1 MDSFSHNLEY
11 SLTDHHLLKSSR
23 VLSIGRLASANRS
36 SERKNQQPGHRR
48 SHSNKFKQIPHVYYP
63 SALDDSETSPAKVPR
78 RHSSPTKLKGGSKSR
93 TKCYFKVELPKQT
106 MEHLFQNENKP
117 VMQQNYLSG
126 AQTERTECKPLSVAS
141 VSSVWNSKLNTP
153 LEKMYPYDIFL
164 QDVKSTNINTSN
176 YVSAKENYDI
186 ARMYRV
192 KNSLKLWEMKCE
204 VNPPQTQNRGFVVSH
219 PTNPRL
225 VLQKSGDYLF
235 LSKIDSNTRSYSN
248 IRPRDDIEH
257 ILEKYKPAGPTHRNQ
272 SPVNL
277 QSDLK
282 CSKVRY
288 RPRSVHKQQ
297 KSLSIRPASVLKIY
311 SVK

>member
-1 MDSFSHNLEY
+1 
-11 SLTDHHLLKSSR
+11 LKSNR
-23 VLSIGRLASANRS
+23 VLSIGRLASENRTS
-36 SERKNQQPGHRR
+36 HKKKNQQLGHRR
-48 SHSNKFKQIPHVYYP
+48 SQSNKFKQVPHVYYP
-63 SALDDSETSPAKVPR
+63 SALDDSDSSPAKVPR
-78 RHSSPTKLKGGSKSR
+78 RHSSPTKLKSGSKSR
-93 TKCYFKVELPKQT
+93 TKSYFKVELPKQT
-106 MEHLFQNENKP
+106 MEHLFENENKP
-117 VMQQNYLSG
+117 VIQQSFLSG

-153 LEKMYPYDIFL
+153 LEKLYPYDIFL
-164 QDVKSTNINTSN
+164 QDVKATTINTSN

-186 ARMYRV
+186 ARMNKV
-192 KNSLKLWEMKCE
+192 KKSLKLWEMKCE
-204 VNPPQTQNRGFVVSH
+204 VNPPQAQNRGFIVSH
-219 PTNPRL
+219 PANPRL

-248 IRPRDDIEH
+248 LRPRDDIEH
-257 ILEKYKPAGPTHRNQ
+257 VLEKYKPAGLTHRNQ
-272 SPVNL
+272 SPNNL

-297 KSLSIRPASVLKIY
+297 KSLSTRPASVLKIY